1 MAIIT
6 PLIAEAKKL
15 RIEHG
20 LTQAEISKLSGL
32 TQCRVSKLE
41 SGAAIPRLDTFVDY
55 LDASGCVLRIEEKPG
70 WEETATQ
77 MLKEMLSRQIG
88 INKQNIIQ

>member
-41 SGAAIPRLDTFVDY
+41 SGTAIPRLDTFVDY

-77 MLKEMLSRQIG
+77 MLKEM
-88 INKQNIIQ
+88 